1 MTVRPN
7 RRTVRLEDMR
17 LFSSVA
23 AAKSFTLAGRELDVP
38 KQTLSRRIA
47 ELERALGVQL
57 LQRTTRRIE
66 LTDDGRAYA
75 ERCAEIVRAAEEAN
89 RALTDS
95 RSEPSGV
102 LRITADPLF
111 GDAFLAPLVIAF
123 AQRWPQVEIE
133 VMLTRRRVD
142 LVEEGFD
149 VAFRVGAADDKRLVA
164 RRLGPARV
172 RYCASPRYVRA
183 RGAPKTPDD
192 LGAHDCLV
200 VQAGGE
206 PSRWP
211 VTTKKGVALRPIS
224 GRLRFSTLALTHAA
238 ALAGLGIGLFPD
250 FVCRE
255 DLRRKRLVSVLEPTG
270 IDVGGVWLV
279 HPAQRHLAARISAF
293 VDLAVE
299 RLAADPPWV
308 DHRR

>member
-1 MTVRPN
+1 
-7 RRTVRLEDMR
+7 MR
-17 LFSSVA
+17 LFARVA
-23 AAKSFTLAGRELDVP
+23 AAKSFTVAGRELGVP

-47 ELERALGVQL
+47 ELERALAVQL

-66 LTDDGRAYA
+66 LTDAGRAYA
-75 ERCAEIVRAAEEAN
+75 DRCAEIVRAAEEAN

-95 RSEPSGV
+95 RTEPSGV

-123 AQRWPQVEIE
+123 AKRWPEVEIE

-149 VAFRVGAADDKRLVA
+149 IAFRVGPIDDKRLVA

-172 RYCASPRYVRA
+172 RYCASPRYVRE
-183 RGAPKTPDD
+183 RGAPTSADD
-192 LGAHDCLV
+192 LRTHDCLV
-200 VQAGGE
+200 VQATGE

-211 VTTKKGVALRPIS
+211 VTAKRGVALVPVN
-224 GRLRFSTLALTHAA
+224 GRLRFSTLTLTHAA

-250 FVCRE
+250 FVCRD
-255 DLRRKRLVSVLEPTG
+255 DLRRKRLVSVLEPNG

-279 HPAQRHLAARISAF
+279 HPAQRHPAARIAAF

-299 RLAADPPWV
+299 RLAADPPWN
-308 DHRR
+308 